1 MQSRGMQALAAA
13 VAVFAAVLLLRVAG
27 ALERMELAA
36 YDLGLRARP
45 AAAADD
51 RLLIIDETE
60 EDLKRFGHPLADE
73 TLAQIVER
81 ALALGPRALGI
92 DKFRDIPVPPG
103 TDALERAVAAHR
115 NVYWIYQFGGNGM
128 RRIAPPQWLARAA
141 QVGFVDIL
149 VDPGGVVR
157 RGLLYL
163 DDGGRPQPSF
173 ALTLALAYLS
183 RDGITPKPD
192 PANPA
197 LLRLGAATIVPFE
210 PHDGGYAGADASGYQ
225 MLLDYRGAPAPFARV
240 TVGELLDGRVDAALV
255 RDRIAIVG
263 SSAHSLKDFFH
274 TPFSSRP
281 AQFTTGAEVQA
292 HHASQLLRLA
302 KGESAAVRTLAKTLE
317 IALLALFCA
326 LGLAAWLASR
336 AKELAALLA
345 GGLAALAVAWMACA
359 AAAIWLPVVPLGL
372 GFVLTASAS
381 AGLRALHEARERAA
395 LMAIFSRHVAPEV
408 ARELWERRDE
418 VADGYSLR
426 PRRLDATVL
435 FADLH
440 GYTAV
445 AARLPPE
452 ETARW
457 LNQFIGPMAEIIM
470 AHRGVIRQYAGDAI
484 MAVFG
489 APLPSETREQCEQD
503 ARTAVACAREM
514 CRKFGE
520 LNECWRRSGK
530 PTAGLRI
537 GIHSGPMVGCNI
549 GSRQRLEYA
558 VVGDAVNV
566 AARLQSLTLPDGDE
580 GERGRILL
588 GDETRVLLPV
598 HEPCERVGSFVLKG
612 RSEPVS
618 VYRVVTWREART

>member
-1 MQSRGMQALAAA
+1 MQALAAA
-13 VAVFAAVLLLRVAG
+13 AAVFAAVLLMRVAG

-45 AAAADD
+45 ASAIDD

-60 EDLKRFGHPLADE
+60 DDLKRFGHPISDE
-73 TLAQIVER
+73 TLAKIVER
-81 ALALGPRALGI
+81 VLALGPRALGV

-103 TDALERAVAAHR
+103 SDVLGRVVNAHR
-115 NVYWIYQFGGNGM
+115 NVYWVYQFGGIGS
-128 RRIAPPQWLARAA
+128 RRIAPPQWLGRASQA
-141 QVGFVDIL
+141 GFVDIL

-163 DDGGRPQPSF
+163 DDGGRPQASF
-173 ALTLALAYLS
+173 ALALALAYLA
-183 RDGITPKPD
+183 RDGISPRPD
-192 PANPA
+192 PADPA
-197 LLRLGAATIVPFE
+197 LMRLGAATIAPFE

-225 MLLDYRGAPAPFARV
+225 MLLDFRGAPAPFARV
-240 TVGELLDGRVDAALV
+240 TVGELLDGKVDPALV
-255 RDRIAIVG
+255 RDRLAIVG

-274 TPFSSRP
+274 TPFSSTA
-281 AQFTTGAEVQA
+281 AQYITGAELHA

-302 KGESAAVRTLAKTLE
+302 KGDSALVRTLPKAAE
-317 IALLALFCA
+317 IALLALCCA
-326 LGLAAWLASR
+326 LGLVAWLATR
-336 AKELAALLA
+336 GKELAALLV
-345 GGLAALAVAWMACA
+345 GGLAALAIAWIASA
-359 AAAIWLPVVPLGL
+359 AAAIWLPVVPLAL
-372 GFVLTASAS
+372 GFVVTASAS

-408 ARELWERRDE
+408 ARELWERRGE
-418 VADGYSLR
+418 LADGHSLR

-440 GYTAV
+440 GYTPV
-445 AARLPPE
+445 AARLAPE
-452 ETARW
+452 DTARW
-457 LNQFIGPMAEIIM
+457 LNEFIGPMAEIIM

-484 MAVFG
+484 MAIFG
-489 APLPSETREQCEQD
+489 APIPSETREHCERD

-514 CRKFGE
+514 CGKFAE
-520 LNECWRRSGK
+520 LNEAWRRAGK

-537 GIHSGPMVGCNI
+537 GLYSGPMVGCNI

-580 GERGRILL
+580 GERGRVLL
-588 GDETRVLLPV
+588 GEETRARLPV
-598 HEPCERVGSFVLKG
+598 QEPCERMGSFVLKG

-618 VYRVVTWREART
+618 VYRVVI

>member
-1 MQSRGMQALAAA
+1 MSWQSRGTQALAAG
-13 VAVFAAVLLLRVAG
+13 VTVFAAVLLLRVAG

-45 AAAADD
+45 AAAVDD

-60 EDLKRFGHPLADE
+60 EDLQRFGHPLPDE
-73 TLAQIVER
+73 TLAKIVER
-81 ALALGPRALGI
+81 LLALGPRVLGV

-103 TDALERAVAAHR
+103 TEALERAVTAHR
-115 NVYWIYQFGGNGM
+115 NVFWIYQFGGNGA
-128 RRIAPPQWLARAA
+128 RRIAPPQWLGRAA
-141 QVGFVDIL
+141 QAGFVDVL

-163 DDGGRPQPSF
+163 DDGGRPQASF
-173 ALTLALAYLS
+173 ALTLALAYLA
-183 RDGITPKPD
+183 RDGISPRPD
-192 PANPA
+192 PADPA
-197 LLRLGAATIVPFE
+197 LMRLGAATIAPFE

-225 MLLDYRGAPAPFARV
+225 MLLDFHGAPAPFARV
-240 TVGELLDGRVDAALV
+240 TVGELLDGKVDAALA

-263 SSAHSLKDFFH
+263 SSADSLKDFFH
-274 TPFSSRP
+274 TPFSSKA
-281 AQFTTGAEVQA
+281 AQYITGAELQA

-302 KGESAAVRTLAKTLE
+302 RGDSAPVRTLPKAAE
-317 IALLALFCA
+317 IALLALCCA
-326 LGLAAWLASR
+326 LGLVAWLATR
-336 AKELAALLA
+336 GKQLAALIA
-345 GGLAALAVAWMACA
+345 GGLAALAIVWFAAA
-359 AAAIWLPVVPLGL
+359 AAAIWLPVVPLAL
-372 GFVLTASAS
+372 GFVITASAS

-408 ARELWERRDE
+408 ARELWERRSE
-418 VADGYSLR
+418 LADGYSLR

-440 GYTAV
+440 GYTPV
-445 AARLPPE
+445 AARLAPE

-457 LNQFIGPMAEIIM
+457 LNEFIGPMAEIIM

-484 MAVFG
+484 MAIFG
-489 APLPSETREQCEQD
+489 APIPSETREQCERD
-503 ARTAVACAREM
+503 ARTAVACAQEM
-514 CRKFGE
+514 CGKFAA
-520 LNECWRRSGK
+520 LNEAWRRAGK

-537 GIHSGPMVGCNI
+537 GLYSGPMVGCNI

-588 GDETRVLLPV
+588 GEETRARLPV
-598 HEPCERVGSFVLKG
+598 HEPCERIGSFVLKG
-612 RSEPVS
+612 RSEALS
-618 VYRVVTWREART
+618 VYRIVTQLGG